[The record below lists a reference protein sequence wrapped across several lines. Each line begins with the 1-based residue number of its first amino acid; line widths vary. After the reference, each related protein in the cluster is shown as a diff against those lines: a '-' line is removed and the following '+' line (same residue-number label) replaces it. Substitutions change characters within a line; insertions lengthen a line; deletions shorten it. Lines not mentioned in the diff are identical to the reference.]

1 MKTLLIIA
9 SFMMMAAT
17 GQAGTKLEIP
27 TARDCATA
35 YFEALMR
42 ADVERADA
50 LVAAPF
56 SFDRKEILKSK
67 EEVAK
72 KHQAIAAKKGQR
84 KVPNFTVSAP
94 KDAPALDRSLF
105 PEYEVFRITVAE
117 AKEHIDI
124 YVTKGASPK
133 VIGFSD

>member
-1 MKTLLIIA
+1 MRRLLIIV
-9 SFMMMAAT
+9 SLMMLTAA
-17 GQAGTKLEIP
+17 GHAETKSGMP

-35 YFEALMR
+35 YFEALMQ
-42 ADVERADA
+42 ADVERANA
-50 LVAAPF
+50 LIAAPF

-67 EEVAK
+67 EEVEK

-84 KVPNFTVSAP
+84 KVPEYTVSVP
-94 KDAPALDRSLF
+94 KDAPALDRSVF
-105 PEYEVFRITVAE
+105 PEYEVFRITMVE